1 MIRTGISDL
10 HDEYLINKGD
20 AVRIFNKF
28 LGRYVRHEDTYSRN
42 DDIEENK

>member
-20 AVRIFNKF
+20 SVRIYNKF
-28 LGRYVRHEDTYSRN
+28 LGRYVRHEG
-42 DDIEENK
+42 